1 MSISNAILY
10 QIRLENLQGHV
21 IVVFFG
27 SSCKIWDI
35 FSRFRERVVI
45 FRTMLQDFGKSYMSW
60 QELLV
65 EATLLYANNQA

>member
-1 MSISNAILY
+1 MLPY
-10 QIRLENLQGHV
+10 FGRCLPYFGQEMQYFGHNYHFSD
-21 IVVFFG
+21 IVA
-27 SSCKIWDI
+27 
-35 FSRFRERVVI
+35 I